1 MHWLFLTTAPPTPE
15 CESIPL
21 VRPILSSR
29 HILFQLISINICVW
43 AFSTPLTHT
52 YTYRQADRQT
62 CTLTL
67 THTLLS
73 GTPRPSSMQMLIRNW
88 CIAGGFK
95 VMASRGGT
103 FPIKY
108 ANPHWLC
115 SFCSTMCLELLLEA
129 KTVCRKHTSSTEIN
143 RRGWEQF
150 RVNEI
155 WSHLETSADPGSNWI
170 HTCEVKY
177 KWDER
182 YKKLSG
188 NFRHFCFAARTSTAD
203 DLRCYISDLA
213 WSIWSDKLL

>member
-1 MHWLFLTTAPPTPE
+1 M
-15 CESIPL
+15 
-21 VRPILSSR
+21 
-29 HILFQLISINICVW
+29 CVW
-43 AFSTPLTHT
+43 AFWTPLTHT
-52 YTYRQADRQT
+52 HTQTDRHT
-62 CTLTL
+62 DTHPHTH
-67 THTLLS
+67 THSHTLLS

-129 KTVCRKHTSSTEIN
+129 KTVCRKHTSTTEIN

-155 WSHLETSADPGSNWI
+155 WSHLETAADPGSNWI
-170 HTCEVKY
+170 LTCEVKH

-182 YKKLSG
+182 YKKLWG
-188 NFRHFCFAARTSTAD
+188 NFSHFCFAARTSTALVICVATFLTSLD
-203 DLRCYISDLA
+203 QFDKTTQQNLSLEALSPGNLAAFQLRERSE
-213 WSIWSDKLL
+213 